1 MAGSDRRRNRLSE
14 PGTTNAT
21 SFETPP
27 MLLTTLLMKSAIA
40 SWLTMRP
47 SATRPSGSISMA
59 TLLTDWPSETA
70 SLMLL
75 SPISTPVY
83 VLPMRRVFLS
93 ARCISCQN
101 NPAYHVRMVGPANS
115 VNAVAAAMAGPNGS
129 PLFGRFPP
137 RLRPRPAKKERKTPE
152 QTRTPTP

>member
-1 MAGSDRRRNRLSE
+1 
-14 PGTTNAT
+14 
-21 SFETPP
+21 

-115 VNAVAAAMAGPNGS
+115 VNAVAAAMAGPNGIALVRTLS
-129 PLFGRFPP
+129 PSPSPSPGEEGTENP
-137 RLRPRPAKKERKTPE
+137 
-152 QTRTPTP
+152 

>member
-1 MAGSDRRRNRLSE
+1 MAGSDRRRNRLSKPE
-14 PGTTNAT
+14 PPNA
-21 SFETPP
+21 
-27 MLLTTLLMKSAIA
+27 
-40 SWLTMRP
+40 RP
-47 SATRPSGSISMA
+47 SKRRRCAYHAFDEVGHRVVADDASVGHQA
-59 TLLTDWPSETA
+59 LGQHLDGNLVTDWPSETA

-115 VNAVAAAMAGPNGS
+115 VNAVAAAMAGPNGIALVRTLS
-129 PLFGRFPP
+129 PSPSPSPGEEGTENP
-137 RLRPRPAKKERKTPE
+137 
-152 QTRTPTP
+152 